1 MRVLGSDFVYTKHRW
16 QAGYNWSKG
25 HHSVKEV
32 FTAGYISGRAP
43 VYERFVVGTSSL
55 LRGWNRYEIDP
66 LGGNRLLHN
75 SVEYRYKMAG
85 VFYDCGS
92 LWNLGRVPAILH
104 SVGIGIHQSIF
115 TVAVAVPLRND
126 GRFEPTLLVGM
137 NY

>member
-1 MRVLGSDFVYTKHRW
+1 
-16 QAGYNWSKG
+16 
-25 HHSVKEV
+25 
-32 FTAGYISGRAP
+32 
-43 VYERFVVGTSSL
+43 VGTSSL

-75 SVEYRYKMAG
+75 SVEYRYKMVG
-85 VFYDCGS
+85 IFYDCGS
-92 LWNLGRVPAILH
+92 IWNVGRIPGFMH

-115 TVAVAVPLRND
+115 SVAVAVPIRND